1 MVKTIVQ
8 DNKKLIILSGSDL
21 RKLERGDILT
31 VDDITISVNHLPDDD
46 EHRTNQARPGDK
58 VSW

>member
-1 MVKTIVQ
+1 MKIIVQ
-8 DNKKLIILSGSDL
+8 NHQQTIILSGSDL